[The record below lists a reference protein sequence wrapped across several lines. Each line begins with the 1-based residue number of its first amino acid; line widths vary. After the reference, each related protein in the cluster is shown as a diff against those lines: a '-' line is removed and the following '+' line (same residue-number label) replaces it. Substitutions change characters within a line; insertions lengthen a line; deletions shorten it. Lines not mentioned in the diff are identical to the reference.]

1 MPRWRVSRSRRTA
14 KSSAGMEACE
24 HCRHGKRRLRNQPP
38 RRRPRRDAKKH
49 AIAHCSACCIAGGR
63 IPSPPTRSPTEP
75 PGPNPAALHFYI
87 RRGRQ
92 PRSRTRLDRL
102 DVAVAYAGHARLQSF
117 SAQLAWTCRNSAYT
131 SGARSSFIS
140 SSFGD
145 VIAVP
150 ASAGMSA
157 SRHERAFGCQRSKTR
172 LLELAI

>member
-75 PGPNPAALHFYI
+75 PGPNPAALHFCI

-117 SAQLAWTCRNSAYT
+117 SVQLAWTCRNSAYT
-131 SGARSSFIS
+131 SDARSSLS
-140 SSFGD
+140 R
-145 VIAVP
+145 VP
-150 ASAGMSA
+150 SAMSLRFPQVRECRQA
-157 SRHERAFGCQRSKTR
+157 NMSG
-172 LLELAI
+172 LLGEKSCST